1 MNVPR
6 NYLTFSPSP
15 VYNKEKRSFA
25 AKLLEPE
32 LCLTKVIPPRSAL
45 RLSLRIN
52 SKTKLLN
59 YLLHCRNVKFDKRFA
74 KANGGERKLGSLNG
88 MWERH
93 HAIAKRVALGQTNK
107 EIAAALG
114 CTPQTVS
121 NVRNDPM
128 VKTVIDKLVLQSEVA
143 AVDVATQIRELAPK
157 ALEVA
162 KTLMESTDVSATVR
176 SGLARDLLDRAG
188 YAAPKQLQ
196 VVSTQ
201 LTSSDIEELKN
212 RARGSGVVSNV
223 SNNDE
228 IIDL

>member
-1 MNVPR
+1 MSDQSDS
-6 NYLTFSPSP
+6 LTLGL
-15 VYNKEKRSFA
+15 A
-25 AKLLEPE
+25 PE
-32 LCLTKVIPPRSAL
+32 LANQFQHQTAELLA
-45 RLSLRIN
+45 SLPQREV
-52 SKTKLLN
+52 
-59 YLLHCRNVKFDKRFA
+59 HDKRFA
-74 KANGGERKLGSLNG
+74 RANGGERKLGSLNG

-143 AVDVATQIRELAPK
+143 TVDVATQIRELAPK

-162 KTLMESTDVSATVR
+162 KTLMESENVSATVR

-223 SNNDE
+223 PNDDDDV
-228 IIDL
+228 IDL